1 MKQVIPI
8 LFAALLLLIP
18 VSRVEAASSFRSS
31 TPALEAVA
39 PSADDCASCGKT
51 IYFGERCLTCIAKE
65 AKADRSHP
73 CTTCEKPI
81 LFGEHCARCS
91 YAKAKE
97 GLAHKCTTCDVVIY
111 LGSTCAAC
119 TKSRLQESLSN
130 LLAKGAELPPMAK
143 SELDR
148 LLARLDFDEP
158 VEPQVEAQPG
168 QPKDSDAQDAP
179 DPKAAEELAREE
191 LAKQDQAAEQG
202 ALEIFTSAAAEYA
215 KKTGTVI
222 GETAETLE
230 LKQRATTVVGVAVA
244 TAKVLE
250 ETKRKVAVSSFTM
263 LGRVP
268 VHTELGWTSLSD
280 LATFKLLEVAPEMEG
295 TALAED
301 PAAVLASLVVADHM
315 YLLMDLKLVATE
327 EGPMSIVNYLAHKG
341 SQDPVKTLA
350 ATTALVSVRKIRAGQ
365 DLSRSIR
372 DLARS
377 IEVLSDSTGDEPGEV
392 EGEQEPETED

>member
-1 MKQVIPI
+1 
-8 LFAALLLLIP
+8 
-18 VSRVEAASSFRSS
+18 
-31 TPALEAVA
+31 
-39 PSADDCASCGKT
+39 
-51 IYFGERCLTCIAKE
+51 
-65 AKADRSHP
+65 
-73 CTTCEKPI
+73 
-81 LFGEHCARCS
+81 
-91 YAKAKE
+91 
-97 GLAHKCTTCDVVIY
+97 
-111 LGSTCAAC
+111 
-119 TKSRLQESLSN
+119 
-130 LLAKGAELPPMAK
+130 
-143 SELDR
+143 
-148 LLARLDFDEP
+148 
-158 VEPQVEAQPG
+158 
-168 QPKDSDAQDAP
+168 
-179 DPKAAEELAREE
+179 
-191 LAKQDQAAEQG
+191 
-202 ALEIFTSAAAEYA
+202 
-215 KKTGTVI
+215 
-222 GETAETLE
+222 
-230 LKQRATTVVGVAVA
+230 
-244 TAKVLE
+244 
-250 ETKRKVAVSSFTM
+250 M